1 MGTDIR
7 EAMEIA
13 KKQIEARKADEKY
26 SEEAQRIEREFEE
39 RNKPTFKNIIWHYF
53 HNTDSLK
60 SLLFADLFS
69 IFMFLWIVRI
79 LLHQLGVWP
88 IVR

>member
-7 EAMEIA
+7 EAMAIA

-26 SEEAQRIEREFEE
+26 SEEAQRIEREIEE
-39 RNKPTFKNIIWHYF
+39 RNKPTLKNILWHYM
-53 HNTDSLK
+53 HNTQSLK
-60 SLLFADLFS
+60 SLLFADFAV
-69 IFMFLWIVRI
+69 FFAFLLVVR
-79 LLHQLGVWP
+79 LLLDHLGVWP